1 MKTLQKS
8 ILRTWKGVDKMRVS
22 DNMTNEMAKK
32 AGLPINMRGAGES
45 TKNTLLEALDNKKI
59 EDDYF
64 TDSAVDTKK
73 MKELTKTADN
83 LIDIAE
89 TFDTDVKNNK
99 LFEEAKN
106 NNDMSNVIEKTK
118 SFASSYNDLL
128 KSLSSNNDGLFSLYY
143 SELKNA
149 YSDYKNEFAD
159 MGITFDKNGYM
170 SVDEEK
176 LKGADLDLLQGY
188 MGDLSHKANFL
199 ASRVSDNASAQAESI
214 SNRYDAYGNI
224 FSQGT
229 SRYDYFG

>member
-22 DNMTNEMAKK
+22 DNITNEMAKK

-128 KSLSSNNDGLFSLYY
+128 KSLSSNNDGLFFLSLKMHILTIRM
-143 SELKNA
+143 SLPIWESHLIRMDICRLMKKSSREQTWIRFKA
-149 YSDYKNEFAD
+149 TW
-159 MGITFDKNGYM
+159 GICLIRPTF
-170 SVDEEK
+170 
-176 LKGADLDLLQGY
+176 
-188 MGDLSHKANFL
+188 
-199 ASRVSDNASAQAESI
+199 
-214 SNRYDAYGNI
+214 
-224 FSQGT
+224 
-229 SRYDYFG
+229 